1 MVRARCRARRH
12 DPFRATRRRYGGDAH
27 VQKLKDDASDI
38 SLTAHLSRIVLGHD
52 CDGDEVSTLVVDD
65 VFKADLVAKRNTPRP
80 VSKSERLLM
89 DAIANAVDEAG
100 EEIQPYVADPLRV
113 RAVDEQNIRELYF
126 DRVAEKAGEDED
138 KKKVYDRNRKNFKNA
153 LKRVIAARVVVAA
166 THDRKRYIWLP

>member
-1 MVRARCRARRH
+1 
-12 DPFRATRRRYGGDAH
+12 
-27 VQKLKDDASDI
+27 
-38 SLTAHLSRIVLGHD
+38 
-52 CDGDEVSTLVVDD
+52 
-65 VFKADLVAKRNTPRP
+65 
-80 VSKSERLLM
+80 M